1 MSPDQSDMLSWRVIV
16 PFLLTGTIW
25 GSTWF
30 VITGQ
35 IDGVPAAW
43 SVFYRF
49 ALATPALFIVAAL
62 MKRRLRLTGPEQR
75 LAMIVGLFQ
84 FSGNFLFVYHAE
96 LYVTS
101 GIVAMMFG
109 LLMVPNALFARAFL
123 GEKARGSFWAGSAI
137 AIVGVSLL
145 LVHEWRANP
154 DAGVIGGNV
163 SLGIVLAAL
172 GILAASLANVV
183 QANPVG
189 RGVPMVSLLAWAML
203 YGTLFDL
210 GFAVLT
216 AGPPPVPTSAGY
228 WGGIVYLAL
237 IGSVVTFP
245 LHYNLVR
252 EIGAGRTAYN
262 SILTISVAMAIS
274 TLFEDYRWTALTL
287 GGMGL
292 AVLGMILALRA
303 RRQKSVQVQQSAQ
316 MRAAPVEAGEGQAA
330 PET

>member
-1 MSPDQSDMLSWRVIV
+1 MLSPRVMI
-16 PFLLTGTIW
+16 PFVLTGTIW

-49 ALATPALFIVAAL
+49 ALATPALFLVAFL
-62 MKRRLRLTGPEQR
+62 MKRRLALTRPEHA
-75 LAMIVGLFQ
+75 LAVLVGIFQ

-109 LLMVPNALFARAFL
+109 LLMVPNALLARAFI
-123 GEKARGSFWAGSAI
+123 GERTQGGFWIGSAI
-137 AIVGVSLL
+137 AIVGVSFL

-163 SLGIVLAAL
+163 ALGIALAML
-172 GILAASLANVV
+172 GILAASFANVI
-183 QANPVG
+183 QANPTG
-189 RGVPMVSLLAWAML
+189 RAVPMVSLLAWAML
-203 YGTLFDL
+203 YGTVFDL
-210 GFAVLT
+210 GFAALT
-216 AGPPPVPTSAGY
+216 AGPPPLPTNPEY
-228 WGGIVYLAL
+228 WAGIVYLAL

-262 SILTISVAMAIS
+262 SILTISVAMLIS
-274 TLFEDYRWTALTL
+274 TLFEDYQWTWLTA
-287 GGMGL
+287 GGMVL
-292 AVLGMILALRA
+292 AVVGMVLALRA
-303 RRQKSVQVQQSAQ
+303 KQS
-316 MRAAPVEAGEGQAA
+316 PS
-330 PET
+330 

>member
-1 MSPDQSDMLSWRVIV
+1 VSAGTTDMLRWRVIL
-16 PFLLTGTIW
+16 PFVLTGTIW

-49 ALATPALFIVAAL
+49 ALATPALFCVAL
-62 MKRRLRLTGPEQR
+62 VMKRRLRLTGPEQR
-75 LAMIVGLFQ
+75 LAVLVGLFQ

-101 GIVAMMFG
+101 GIVAMMFA

-123 GEKARGSFWAGSAI
+123 GERVQGGFIVGSAV
-137 AIVGVSLL
+137 AIVGVSFL

-154 DAGVIGGNV
+154 DAGVVGGNV
-163 SLGIVLAAL
+163 LLGIALALL
-172 GILAASLANVV
+172 GILAASVANVI
-183 QANPVG
+183 QANPTG
-189 RGVPMVSLLAWAML
+189 RAVPMVSLLAWAML
-203 YGTLFDL
+203 YGTVFDL
-210 GFAVLT
+210 GYALAT
-216 AGPPPVPTSAGY
+216 AGPPPFPAKPTYWAG
-228 WGGIVYLAL
+228 IAYLAL

-262 SILTISVAMAIS
+262 SILTIAVAMALS
-274 TLFEDYRWTALTL
+274 TLFEDYRWTLLTAV
-287 GGMGL
+287 GMAL
-292 AVLGMILALRA
+292 AVLGMVIALKA
-303 RRQKSVQVQQSAQ
+303 RRQKAIQV
-316 MRAAPVEAGEGQAA
+316 E
-330 PET
+330 ETARLRT

>member
-1 MSPDQSDMLSWRVIV
+1 MLSWRVIL
-16 PFLLTGTIW
+16 PFVLTGTIW

-49 ALATPALFIVAAL
+49 ALATPALFLVALL
-62 MKRRLRLTGPEQR
+62 MKRRLKLTRSEHI
-75 LAMIVGLFQ
+75 LAAIVGVFQ

-109 LLMVPNALFARAFL
+109 LLMVPNALFGRIFIGERVQGGFL
-123 GEKARGSFWAGSAI
+123 LGSAI
-137 AIVGVSLL
+137 AIIGVSFL

-163 SLGIVLAAL
+163 VLGIVLAMF
-172 GILAASLANVV
+172 GIIAASVANVI
-183 QANPVG
+183 QANPTG

-203 YGTLFDL
+203 YGTVFDL
-210 GFAVLT
+210 GFAILT
-216 AGPPPVPTSAGY
+216 AGPPPFPTSTNY
-228 WGGIVYLAL
+228 WAGIVYLAL
-237 IGSVVTFP
+237 IGSVITFP

-262 SILTISVAMAIS
+262 SILTISVAMLIS
-274 TLFEDYRWTALTL
+274 TLFEGYQWTWLTV
-287 GGMGL
+287 GGMVL
-292 AVLGMILALRA
+292 AVVGMVLALRA
-303 RRQKSVQVQQSAQ
+303 KQKKK
-316 MRAAPVEAGEGQAA
+316 PL
-330 PET
+330 